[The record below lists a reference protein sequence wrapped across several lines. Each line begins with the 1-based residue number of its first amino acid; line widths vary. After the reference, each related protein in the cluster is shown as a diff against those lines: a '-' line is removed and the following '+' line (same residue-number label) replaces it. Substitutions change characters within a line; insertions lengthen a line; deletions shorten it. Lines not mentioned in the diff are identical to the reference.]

1 MNALWSTVSYLVM
14 LAGSLIVLIS
24 VLGMVRFPDVF
35 CRAHALGKGLT
46 LGLMVLLVGLW
57 LDPDTQ
63 FSGLKIVAA
72 IIFQFMTLPVASHL
86 LVRLAYEKNL
96 PRHTSGGGQAADD
109 QLRTDR
115 RNSAEAKRQSST

>member
-1 MNALWSTVSYLVM
+1 VSTCWSILSHGVM
-14 LAGSLIVLIS
+14 LTGALVVFIS

-46 LGLMVLLVGLW
+46 LGLMVLLFGLW

-86 LVRLAYEKNL
+86 LARLAYEKNL
-96 PRHTSGGGQAADD
+96 PRHQPGSAQVRTS
-109 QLRTDR
+109 R
-115 RNSAEAKRQSST
+115 RSSDEANRQSST